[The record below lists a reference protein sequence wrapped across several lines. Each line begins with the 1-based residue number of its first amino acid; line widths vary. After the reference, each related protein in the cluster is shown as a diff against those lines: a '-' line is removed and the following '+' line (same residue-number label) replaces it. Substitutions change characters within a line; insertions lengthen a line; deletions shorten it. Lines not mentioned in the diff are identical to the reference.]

1 MSNNRQGHTVE
12 CTACSWQGDINR
24 TDSGHCPECD
34 GECLSLDQI
43 YGIDDSGRSGDSEH
57 A

>member
-1 MSNNRQGHTVE
+1 MANNKQGHTVE
-12 CTACSWQGDINR
+12 CTACSCDASR

-43 YGIDDSGRSGDSEH
+43 YGSDDSGQSCDSGQ